1 MSRTPLVMLGY
12 DVGDPGLIER
22 FADEGRMPVAA
33 RILDRGVRART
44 TGPEYMTEHGLW
56 ASLANGLSRT
66 RTGYYYFRQL
76 VPGSYELRP
85 TTGHDFEGMPLWS
98 ELAGAGRRGAVI
110 DVPDAPLIDGLD
122 GVQVLD
128 FATHQPRMTAHGPSA
143 RPASLLGEARRVYGR
158 FEPTWEFEPGA
169 TADLD
174 RAAHAAL
181 LERIERKGRLC
192 RHLVSQG
199 DFDFVCVAF
208 SEAHPAGHRFWR
220 YRADPG
226 SGLGGALRD
235 VYVAIDRAMGEI
247 LEAAGGDPDV
257 VLLTSLGMKTH
268 YPTPDLADHFC
279 HLLGYQ
285 VAPRGAPESA
295 GLAGRLAALAPERLR
310 SFIAAR
316 LPQSAQERRLS
327 ERFRTGTDWSRTVAF
342 AIPGLHAGFIRV
354 NLAGREPAGT
364 VDSGAGYRGL
374 VAEIEAE
381 LSRLVDPVAGGP
393 AVRRVY
399 RTADFTGGVPPE
411 HLPDLVV
418 EWQCAPHFLERLIHA
433 RGEIRQTVP
442 RYCPDSYHS
451 LEGLFAAAGPSVAL
465 RGDLGAIDVL
475 DVAPTCLGLLRVP
488 APAVMGG
495 HDALAADRPAPPGAS
510 R

>member
-1 MSRTPLVMLGY
+1 MSRTPLVVLGY
-12 DVGDPGLIER
+12 DVGDAGLIER
-22 FADEGRMPVAA
+22 FAGEGRMPVAA

-44 TGPEYMTEHGLW
+44 TGPEYMTEHGIW
-56 ASLANGLSRT
+56 VSLATGLSRT

-76 VPGSYELRP
+76 VPGSYALRS
-85 TTGHDFEGMPLWS
+85 TTARDFEGTPWWS
-98 ELAGAGRRGAVI
+98 ELAGDGRRGAVI
-110 DVPDAPLIDGLD
+110 DVPDAPLVKGLD
-122 GVQVLD
+122 GVQLLD

-143 RPASLLGEARRVYGR
+143 HPSSVVGEARRLYGR

-169 TADLD
+169 SAKVD
-174 RAAHAAL
+174 RAARAAL
-181 LERIERKGRLC
+181 LERVERKGRLC
-192 RHLVSQG
+192 RQLVSQR

-220 YRADPG
+220 YRSDPG
-226 SGLGGALRD
+226 SGLDGALRD

-247 LEAAGGDPDV
+247 LEAAGNEPNV
-257 VLLTSLGMKTH
+257 VLLTTMGMATH
-268 YPTPDLADHFC
+268 YPTPDLADGFC

-285 VAPRGAPESA
+285 VAPRGESASA
-295 GLAGRLAALAPERLR
+295 GLAGRLAALVPERLR
-310 SFIAAR
+310 GAIAAR
-316 LPQSAQERRLS
+316 LPQSVQQRRLS
-327 ERFRTGTDWSRTVAF
+327 DRFSAGTDWSRTVAF

-364 VDSGAGYRGL
+364 VDTGAGYREL

-381 LSRLVDPVAGGP
+381 LLRLVDPVAGEP

-399 RTADFTGGVPPE
+399 RTADLNGGAPPE

-418 EWQCAPHFLERLIHA
+418 EWQHAPYFLERLIHA
-433 RGEIRQTVP
+433 RGEIRQALP

-451 LEGLFAAAGPSVAL
+451 LEGLFAAAGPSVAP

-475 DVAPTCLGLLRVP
+475 DAAPTCLGLLGVP

-495 HDALAADRPAPPGAS
+495 RDVLAAGRLTPPGAS
-510 R
+510 S

>member
-1 MSRTPLVMLGY
+1 MSRTPLVVLGF
-12 DVGDPGLIER
+12 DVGDAGLIER
-22 FADEGRMPVAA
+22 FADEGAMPVAA
-33 RILDRGVRART
+33 RILRRGVRART

-56 ASLANGLSRT
+56 MPLATGLSRA

-85 TTGHDFEGMPLWS
+85 TTAHDFEATPFWS
-98 ELAGAGRRGAVI
+98 ELAREGRRGAVI
-110 DVPDAPLIDGLD
+110 DVPDAPLVEGLH
-122 GVQVLD
+122 GVQLLD

-143 RPASLLGEARRVYGR
+143 RPSSLLAEARRIYGK

-169 TADLD
+169 SAAGD
-174 RAAHAAL
+174 RAARAAL
-181 LERIERKGRLC
+181 LERVARKGRLC
-192 RHLVSQG
+192 KHLVSDG
-199 DFDFVCVAF
+199 GFDLVCISF

-220 YRADPG
+220 YRGDPG
-226 SGLGGALRD
+226 SGLDGALRD

-247 LEAAGGDPDV
+247 LEAVGGEPDV
-257 VLLTSLGMKTH
+257 VLLSTLGMASH
-268 YPTPDLADHFC
+268 YPTSDLADGFC

-285 VAPRGAPESA
+285 VAARGEPGGS
-295 GLAGRLAALAPERLR
+295 GQAGRLAAWEVLR
-310 SFIAAR
+310 GAIAAR
-316 LPQSAQERRLS
+316 LPERVKERRLS
-327 ERFRTGTDWSRTVAF
+327 ERFRAATDWGRTVAF

-364 VDSGAGYRGL
+364 VDAGAGYREL

-399 RTADFTGGVPPE
+399 RTADLAGGAPPE

-418 EWQCAPHFLERLIHA
+418 EWQNTPHFQDQIVHP
-433 RGEIRQTVP
+433 RGEIRQAMP

-451 LEGLFAAAGPSVAL
+451 LEGLFAAAGPSVA
-465 RGDLGAIDVL
+465 RAGDLGAIDLL
-475 DVAPTCLGLLRVP
+475 DVAPTCLGLLGVP
-488 APAVMGG
+488 PPAVMGG
-495 HDALAADRPAPPGAS
+495 RDVLSAGHPSPPGAGS
-510 R
+510 

>member
-1 MSRTPLVMLGY
+1 MSRTPLVVLGY
-12 DVGDPGLIER
+12 DVGDAGLIER
-22 FADEGRMPVAA
+22 FAGEGLMPVAA
-33 RILDRGVRART
+33 RILERGVRART
-44 TGPEYMTEHGLW
+44 TGSEYMTEHGLW
-56 ASLANGLSRT
+56 VALATGLSRT

-85 TTGHDFEGMPLWS
+85 TTARDFEVAPLWS
-98 ELAGAGRRGAVI
+98 ELAGGGRRGAVI
-110 DVPDAPLIDGLD
+110 DVPDAPLVEGLD
-122 GVQVLD
+122 GVQLLD

-143 RPASLLGEARRVYGR
+143 RPSALLGEASRVYGR

-169 TADLD
+169 SEAVD

-181 LERIERKGRLC
+181 IERVERKARLC
-192 RHLVSQG
+192 RHLLSQG

-220 YRADPG
+220 YGAGPG

-235 VYVAIDRAMGEI
+235 VYVAIDRAMGEV
-247 LEAAGGDPDV
+247 LEAVGGEPDV
-257 VLLTSLGMKTH
+257 VLLASIGMATH
-268 YPTPDLADHFC
+268 YPTPDLADGFC

-285 VAPRGAPESA
+285 VAPRGEPAGP
-295 GLAGRLAALAPERLR
+295 GLAGRLAAWVPERLR
-310 SFIAAR
+310 GAIAAR
-316 LPQSAQERRLS
+316 LPQSVQERRIS

-381 LSRLVDPVAGGP
+381 LSRLVDPVSGGP

-399 RTADFTGGVPPE
+399 RTADLTGGAPPE

-418 EWQCAPHFLERLIHA
+418 EWHRAPYFLERLIHA
-433 RGEIRQTVP
+433 RGEIRQAP
-442 RYCPDSYHS
+442 PHYCPDSYHS
-451 LEGLFAAAGPSVAL
+451 LEGLFAAAGPSIAQ
-465 RGDLGAIDVL
+465 RGDLGGIDVL
-475 DVAPTCLGLLRVP
+475 DAAPTCLGLLGVP

-495 HDALAADRPAPPGAS
+495 RDVLAGDRLASRGAS
-510 R
+510 S